1 MPNKNS
7 DRHCKA
13 ITKDGKRCRAA
24 ATPGGLCFFH
34 SNPNKASELG
44 RIGGRSKG
52 GGTRAVGQSEP
63 LPTLITV
70 AAVLDAVAR
79 LITDVHAGRLHPKVA
94 ASLGPLLNLQLR
106 VIETTELERRIARIE
121 TSLSKADAPTEP
133 DLERLRFRKS

>member
-1 MPNKNS
+1 
-7 DRHCKA
+7 
-13 ITKDGKRCRAA
+13 
-24 ATPGGLCFFH
+24 
-34 SNPNKASELG
+34 
-44 RIGGRSKG
+44 
-52 GGTRAVGQSEP
+52 